1 MLQKQSFVTVT
12 VQSRD
17 RLRLIAP
24 IAGVHPA
31 QIQIYSSRRS
41 AGLSTQSDWTKNV
54 VSRTTWM
61 DLSYTTPKDHIL
73 ERQWKLAELNRS
85 MADLKVY
92 IEWEATITS

>member
-1 MLQKQSFVTVT
+1 
-12 VQSRD
+12 
-17 RLRLIAP
+17 
-24 IAGVHPA
+24 
-31 QIQIYSSRRS
+31 
-41 AGLSTQSDWTKNV
+41 
-54 VSRTTWM
+54 M